1 MSDPM
6 KTRASLIRRL
16 PNPENVSAWDEFAT
30 IYAPLVYRL
39 ARKQGLQ
46 PNDADDV
53 VQEVMTSV
61 ARSVEAWLAREDRG
75 GFRAWLFRI
84 ARNTAVNF
92 LTRNKH
98 RRLGAGGDDFHQWL
112 DQQPAPEETD
122 EFVAEYE
129 REVFRWAA
137 ARVREEVTEPTWLA
151 FWETTMESRPI
162 AEVANETGMSVG
174 SVYIAR
180 SRVMAR
186 LRKMVGQY
194 EDRDA

>member
-1 MSDPM
+1 MSDPLE
-6 KTRASLIRRL
+6 TRASLIRRL
-16 PNPENVSAWDEFAT
+16 PDPANAAAWDEFAT
-30 IYAPLVYRL
+30 IYAPLVYRM

-46 PNDADDV
+46 PSDADDV
-53 VQEVMTSV
+53 VQEVMASV
-61 ARSVEAWLAREDRG
+61 ARSVEAWLARDDRG

-92 LTRNKH
+92 LTRHKH
-98 RRLGAGGDDFHQWL
+98 RRLGAGGDEVQQWL
-112 DQQPAPEETD
+112 DQQPAPEETS
-122 EFVAEYE
+122 EFLAEYE

-137 ARVREEVTEPTWLA
+137 AKVREEVSEQNWLA

-162 AEVANETGMSVG
+162 AEVAEETGMSVG

-186 LRKMVGQY
+186 LRKMVGRY
-194 EDRDA
+194 EERDA